1 MELRPSEQSRERTC
15 LQGHCWRLNVP
26 SLLVGEIAQMM
37 EQSDVSVREAAL
49 DTL

>member
-1 MELRPSEQSRERTC
+1 MELPLSEQSIKHTRPRG
-15 LQGHCWRLNVP
+15 LCWRLNVP